1 MFLGQLRYGFD
12 FYDDLT
18 IAEKV
23 RYVGFLDGNAFV
35 AYSQLLFCVEWYA
48 AMIEFPFEALLIYLF
63 LESAAHLVVD
73 FIDCSANCV
82 AFVWVYQS
90 LVHRATIIAKKLPD
104 IRAAP

>member
-1 MFLGQLRYGFD
+1 MFLGQLRYRLD

-18 IAEKV
+18 ITEKV
-23 RYVGFLDGNAFV
+23 WYICFLDGNAFI
-35 AYSQLLFCVEWYA
+35 AYLQLLFGVEWYA
-48 AMIEFPFEALLIYLF
+48 AMIEFAFEALLIDLF

-90 LVHRATIIAKKLPD
+90 FVNKATIIANSCPKFV
-104 IRAAP
+104 